1 MGLLNSVNFKPMT
14 RYVKGG
20 FRGCYIGLRA
30 NFDANLNVWYSI
42 KVGKGTG
49 QKGALGRCDDQAL
62 PALFLFDGYNVE
74 VESNI
79 NLSTSPF
86 PISHLLCHGQYQHLI
101 NLERIM
107 QTQARETFGEA
118 PLLYSYAGSTET
130 FGNFKTPKEAYLAAK
145 FIADFIAKKDMKS
158 EFTNE
163 PLQIVD
169 YFKKGREAEFFI

>member
-49 QKGALGRCDDQAL
+49 RKGALGRCDDQAL
-62 PALFLFDGYNVE
+62 PALFLFDGYNVGIKQ
-74 VESNI
+74 NI
-79 NLSTSPF
+79 DFRDSPF
-86 PISHLLCHGQYQHLI
+86 PIFYTGRSIY
-101 NLERIM
+101 NLERM
-107 QTQARETFGEA
+107 MMDQARKDFGES
-118 PLLYSYAGSTET
+118 PLLYSFAGSTET
-130 FGNFKTPKEAYLAAK
+130 FGNFQTPKDAYLAAER
-145 FIADFIAKKDMKS
+145 IADSIAKIDIKS

-169 YFKKGREAEFFI
+169 YFRKGIPNLTEFFM

>member
-1 MGLLNSVNFKPMT
+1 MGYLNLENTKPMT

-49 QKGALGRCDDQAL
+49 RKGALGRCDDQAL
-62 PALFLFDGYNVE
+62 PALFLFDGYNVGIQSSFSE
-74 VESNI
+74 GNGLFVLGRSI
-79 NLSTSPF
+79 
-86 PISHLLCHGQYQHLI
+86 C
-101 NLERIM
+101 NLERKM
-107 QTQARETFGEA
+107 MEKARKEFGEA
-118 PLLYSYAGSTET
+118 PLLYSFAGSTET
-130 FGNFKTPKEAYLAAK
+130 FGNFQTPKDAYLAAK
-145 FIADFIAKKDMKS
+145 LIADSLRLDDIKS